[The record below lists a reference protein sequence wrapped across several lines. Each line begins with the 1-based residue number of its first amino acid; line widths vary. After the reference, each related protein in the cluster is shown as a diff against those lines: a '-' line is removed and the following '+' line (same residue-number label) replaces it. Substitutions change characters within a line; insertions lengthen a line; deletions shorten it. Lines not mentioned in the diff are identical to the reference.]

1 MKRRGVILIFLVGIS
16 FSGISQVLK
25 CVDPARIAFT
35 AKISSIKNM
44 DQGIYLSVETII
56 MNNSSDT
63 LRYLSMS
70 CSWANYY
77 TIDER
82 AIHLPTPQCSEDTA
96 LLVKVAPHSNKK
108 TTLRLISLMTTKQLH
123 NISFKVG
130 FKFLQACDTNRASKE
145 LRKSKNIIWSN
156 SLIIK

>member
-1 MKRRGVILIFLVGIS
+1 MKKRVVITIFFIGIF

-25 CVDPARIAFT
+25 CIDPSRIAFT

-82 AIHLPTPQCSEDTA
+82 AIHLPTPQCDEDTA
-96 LLVKVAPHSNKK
+96 LLIKVPPHSNKK
-108 TTLRLISLMTTKQLH
+108 ATLRLISLMSTKQLH
-123 NISFKVG
+123 NIQFKIG
-130 FKFLQACDTNRASKE
+130 FKFLQACDTNKASRE
-145 LRKSKNIIWSN
+145 LRKSKNVIWSN

>member
-1 MKRRGVILIFLVGIS
+1 MNKRVAITIFFVAIYFTGVA
-16 FSGISQVLK
+16 QVLK
-25 CVDPARIAFT
+25 CVDPSRIAFT

-82 AIHLPTPQCSEDTA
+82 AIHLPTPQCDQDTA
-96 LLVKVAPHSNKK
+96 LLIQVLPHSNKK
-108 TTLRLISLMTTKQLH
+108 TTLRLIALMSTKQLH
-123 NISFKVG
+123 NIQFKVG
-130 FKFLQACDTNRASKE
+130 FKFLQACDTNKASKE
-145 LRKSKNIIWSN
+145 LRKSKNVIWSN
-156 SLIIK
+156 SLTIK